1 MVPVTQDSTPVD
13 VELEMVQ
20 QDSVKSIKSVKS
32 VKEEEEEKAPVFKKV
47 IIEVPSF
54 AHLNL
59 YTEEIDL
66 P

>member
-1 MVPVTQDSTPVD
+1 MVPVTQDSTPID
-13 VELEMVQ
+13 VELEINP
-20 QDSVKSIKSVKS
+20 QDSVKSIKS
-32 VKEEEEEKAPVFKKV
+32 VKEEEEEKAPVLKKV

-54 AHLNL
+54 SHLNL